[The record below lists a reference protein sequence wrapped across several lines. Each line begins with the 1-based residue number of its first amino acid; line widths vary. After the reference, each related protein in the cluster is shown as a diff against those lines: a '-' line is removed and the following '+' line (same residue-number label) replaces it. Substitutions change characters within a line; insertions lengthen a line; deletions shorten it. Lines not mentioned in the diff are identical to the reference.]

1 LALDAPQDVKRSLGP
16 TSVGAAALVA
26 QGGSATT
33 QREVMPTPTGSFE
46 EASRTLADA
55 AASTNLDQS
64 SLPSPSKNVLRDLD
78 HSLTDLVAAV
88 VRTNL
93 RASQDVLGVSTP
105 GELAALQQRFIC
117 DYMDALLLGSVQLI
131 SAIQNITN
139 SVGPSLPQRV
149 ESVEKRRSASE
160 AAAD

>member
-1 LALDAPQDVKRSLGP
+1 LALDAPQDVKGLLEQ

-33 QREVMPTPTGSFE
+33 QREVMPMPSGSFE
-46 EASRTLADA
+46 EASRALAE
-55 AASTNLDQS
+55 AASTKLDQS

-78 HSLTDLVAAV
+78 HSLADLVTAV

-93 RASQDVLGVSTP
+93 RASQDLLGMSTH
-105 GELAALQQRFIC
+105 GEFAALQQRFIC
-117 DYMDALLLGSVQLI
+117 DYMEALLLGSIQLI
-131 SAIQNITN
+131 SAIQNVTN
-139 SVGPSLPQRV
+139 SVGPNLPQRV
-149 ESVEKRRSASE
+149 DSVEKRQNTSE

>member
-1 LALDAPQDVKRSLGP
+1 LALDAPQDVKGLLEQ

-33 QREVMPTPTGSFE
+33 QREVMPMPSGSFE
-46 EASRTLADA
+46 EASRALAE
-55 AASTNLDQS
+55 AASTKLDQS

-78 HSLTDLVAAV
+78 HSLADLVTAV

-93 RASQDVLGVSTP
+93 RASQDLLGMSTH
-105 GELAALQQRFIC
+105 GEFAALQQRFIC
-117 DYMDALLLGSVQLI
+117 DYMEALLLGSIQLI
-131 SAIQNITN
+131 SAIQNVTSLGGSN
-139 SVGPSLPQRV
+139 LPQRV
-149 ESVEKRRSASE
+149 DSVEKRQNTSE

>member
-1 LALDAPQDVKRSLGP
+1 LALDAPQDVKGLLEQ

-33 QREVMPTPTGSFE
+33 QREVMPMPSGSFE
-46 EASRTLADA
+46 EASRALAE
-55 AASTNLDQS
+55 AASTKLDQS

-78 HSLTDLVAAV
+78 HSLADLVTAV

-93 RASQDVLGVSTP
+93 RASQDLLGMSTH
-105 GELAALQQRFIC
+105 GEFAALQQRFIC
-117 DYMDALLLGSVQLI
+117 DYMEALLLGSIQLI
-131 SAIQNITN
+131 SAIQNVT
-139 SVGPSLPQRV
+139 SLGGSSLPQRV
-149 ESVEKRRSASE
+149 DSVEKRQNTSE

>member
-1 LALDAPQDVKRSLGP
+1 LALDTPQDVKSSLGP

-33 QREVMPTPTGSFE
+33 QREVMPMPSGSFE
-46 EASRTLADA
+46 EASRALAE
-55 AASTNLDQS
+55 AASTKLDQS

-78 HSLTDLVAAV
+78 HSLADLVTAV

-93 RASQDVLGVSTP
+93 RASQDLLGMSTH
-105 GELAALQQRFIC
+105 GEFAALQQRFIC
-117 DYMDALLLGSVQLI
+117 DYMEALLLGSIQLI
-131 SAIQNITN
+131 SAIQNVTN
-139 SVGPSLPQRV
+139 PVGPNLPQRV
-149 ESVEKRRSASE
+149 DSVEKRQNTSE

>member
-1 LALDAPQDVKRSLGP
+1 LALDAPQDVKGLLEQ

-33 QREVMPTPTGSFE
+33 QREVMPMPSGSFE
-46 EASRTLADA
+46 EASCALAE
-55 AASTNLDQS
+55 AASTKLDQS

-78 HSLTDLVAAV
+78 HSLADLVTTV

-117 DYMDALLLGSVQLI
+117 DYMEALLLGSIQLI
-131 SAIQNITN
+131 SAIQNVTN
-139 SVGPSLPQRV
+139 PVGPNLPQRV
-149 ESVEKRRSASE
+149 DSVEKRQNTSE

>member
-1 LALDAPQDVKRSLGP
+1 LALDTPQDVKSSLGL

-33 QREVMPTPTGSFE
+33 QREVMPMPSGSFE
-46 EASRTLADA
+46 EASRALAE
-55 AASTNLDQS
+55 AASTKLDQS

-78 HSLTDLVAAV
+78 HSLADLVTTV

-117 DYMDALLLGSVQLI
+117 DYMGALLLGSIQLI
-131 SAIQNITN
+131 SAIQNVTN
-139 SVGPSLPQRV
+139 PVGPNLPQRV
-149 ESVEKRRSASE
+149 DSVEKRQNTSE